1 MNLPAPLLIELRGCA
16 FGYGGRAV
24 VEGVNLAVRPGDFA
38 AVLGPNG
45 GGKTTLLRGLLG
57 VLKPLRGE
65 VRRARADGGP
75 LTFGCVPQREG
86 LDPVWPVSAMEMTLM
101 GAYRRARW
109 RMGLPLPRAERE
121 RALSCLARVGADAL
135 QHTLFSEMSGGQK
148 QRVLVARALMTQPDV
163 LVLDEPASGFDV
175 AAQQDLLELLRD
187 MHQKE
192 GLTVLMVSHHFH
204 GLQSLVTTVAWVHDG
219 HVESGPADAMLAPA
233 KIQEV
238 FFP

>member
-1 MNLPAPLLIELRGCA
+1 MSQEKQPLIELRDCA
-16 FGYGGRAV
+16 FGYGGPAV
-24 VEGVNLAVRPGDFA
+24 VEDVNFALRRGDFI

-57 VLKPLRGE
+57 VLKPARGQ
-65 VRRARADGGP
+65 VRRADS
-75 LTFGCVPQREG
+75 LTFGYVPQREG

-121 RALSCLARVGADAL
+121 RAVSCLARVGADAL
-135 QHTLFSEMSGGQK
+135 QHKLFSEMSGGQK

-163 LVLDEPASGFDV
+163 LVLDEPASGFDL

-187 MHQKE
+187 MHQGE

-204 GLQSLVTTVAWVHDG
+204 GLQGLVNTVTWVHDG
-219 HVESGPADAMLAPA
+219 HVESGPAEAMLAPA
-233 KIQEV
+233 KVQEV

>member
-1 MNLPAPLLIELRGCA
+1 MNQKPPALIELRDCA
-16 FGYGGRAV
+16 FGYDGHAV
-24 VEGVNLAVRPGDFA
+24 VEDVNLAVRHGDFA

-65 VRRARADGGP
+65 IWRAGDRSLA
-75 LTFGCVPQREG
+75 FGYVPQREG

-121 RALSCLARVGADAL
+121 RAVSCLARVGADAL
-135 QHTLFSEMSGGQK
+135 QHKLFSEMSGGQK
-148 QRVLVARALMTQPDV
+148 QRVMVARALMTQPDV
-163 LVLDEPASGFDV
+163 LVLDEPASGFDL

-187 MHQKE
+187 MHQEE

-204 GLQSLVTTVAWVHDG
+204 GLQGLVNTVTWVHDG
-219 HVESGPADAMLAPA
+219 HVESGPAEAMLAPA
-233 KIQEV
+233 KVQEV

>member
-1 MNLPAPLLIELRGCA
+1 MNQKRQPLIELHNCA
-16 FGYGGRAV
+16 FGYGGRAI
-24 VEGVNLAVRPGDFA
+24 VEDVNLAVGHGDFA
-38 AVLGPNG
+38 AILGPNG

-57 VLKPLRGE
+57 VLKPLRGAI
-65 VRRARADGGP
+65 RCAIGRS
-75 LTFGCVPQREG
+75 LTFGYVPQREG
-86 LDPVWPVSAMEMTLM
+86 LDPVWPVSAIEMTLM

-121 RALSCLARVGADAL
+121 RAVSCLARVGADAL
-135 QHTLFSEMSGGQK
+135 QHKLFSEMSGGQK

-204 GLQSLVTTVAWVHDG
+204 GLQSLVNTVTWVNDG
-219 HVESGPADAMLAPA
+219 HVESGPAEAMLAPA
-233 KIQEV
+233 KVQEV

>member
-1 MNLPAPLLIELRGCA
+1 MNQKTQPLIEMHGCA
-16 FGYGGRAV
+16 FGYGGRAI
-24 VEGVNLAVRPGDFA
+24 VEDVNLAVGQGDFA

-65 VRRARADGGP
+65 MRRANADGRP
-75 LTFGCVPQREG
+75 LAFGYVPQREG

-109 RMGLPLPRAERE
+109 RMGLPLPRAEHE
-121 RALSCLARVGADAL
+121 RAVSCLARVGAEAL
-135 QHTLFSEMSGGQK
+135 QHKLFSEMSGGQK

-192 GLTVLMVSHHFH
+192 NLTVLMVSHHFH
-204 GLQSLVTTVAWVHDG
+204 GLQSLVNTVTWVHDG
-219 HVESGPADAMLAPA
+219 HVESGPAETMLAPA
-233 KIQEV
+233 KVQEV